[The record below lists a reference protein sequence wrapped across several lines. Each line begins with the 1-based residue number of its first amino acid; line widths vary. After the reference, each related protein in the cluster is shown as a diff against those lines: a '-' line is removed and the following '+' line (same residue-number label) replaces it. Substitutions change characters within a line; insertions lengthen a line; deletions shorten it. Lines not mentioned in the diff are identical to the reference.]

1 MKLVRFIGIVVCL
14 WLNTTIGAVSYS
26 SHCSM
31 SANYVPPDAHYKSD
45 NAVVAQ
51 TPQITFRSTSTMP
64 VFYNNVKAL
73 NTDGT
78 VSMAYTTYG
87 RNNAPKRA
95 RKGLDLDDEDEPT
108 GGLVPVGDIPW
119 GFILFLILVFFH
131 FRKGRWNDRL
141 THANSM
147 QKSDKK
153 ATTLAYLKKKLYLCT
168 RIKNQP

>member
-14 WLNTTIGAVSYS
+14 WVNTTVLAVSYS
-26 SHCSM
+26 PYCSTQARF
-31 SANYVPPDAHYKSD
+31 SPAEAHYWSD
-45 NAVVAQ
+45 NSSAAKAPQ
-51 TPQITFRSTSTMP
+51 TTFRSTSAMP
-64 VFYNNVKAL
+64 ISCNTVKAL

-87 RNNAPKRA
+87 RNNAPRRA

-131 FRKGRWNDRL
+131 FRKGRGKVAGV
-141 THANSM
+141 TA
-147 QKSDKK
+147 
-153 ATTLAYLKKKLYLCT
+153 
-168 RIKNQP
+168 

>member
-26 SHCSM
+26 PYCSM
-31 SANYVPPDAHYKSD
+31 SANYVPPDAQYRSD
-45 NAVVAQ
+45 NSSAAKAPQ
-51 TPQITFRSTSTMP
+51 TTFRSTSAMP
-64 VFYNNVKAL
+64 ISCNTVKAL
-73 NTDGT
+73 NTDGS

-87 RNNAPKRA
+87 ESCAPRRA

-131 FRKGRWNDRL
+131 FRKGRVKVAGM
-141 THANSM
+141 TA
-147 QKSDKK
+147 
-153 ATTLAYLKKKLYLCT
+153 
-168 RIKNQP
+168 

>member
-1 MKLVRFIGIVVCL
+1 MKIIKIIGIIVCL
-14 WLNTTIGAVSYS
+14 WMNTTVWAVSYS
-26 SHCSM
+26 TYYSPQAS
-31 SANYVPPDAHYKSD
+31 SVTPDAQYRSD
-45 NAVVAQ
+45 NSSAAKV
-51 TPQITFRSTSTMP
+51 PQIAFRGTSTMP

-87 RNNAPKRA
+87 ESCAPRRA

-131 FRKGRWNDRL
+131 FRKGRGKVAGM
-141 THANSM
+141 TA
-147 QKSDKK
+147 
-153 ATTLAYLKKKLYLCT
+153 
-168 RIKNQP
+168 

>member
-26 SHCSM
+26 PYCSM

-131 FRKGRWNDRL
+131 FRKGRGKV
-141 THANSM
+141 AGM
-147 QKSDKK
+147 
-153 ATTLAYLKKKLYLCT
+153 TT
-168 RIKNQP
+168 